1 MTRKKPILQPTPKQH
16 SIRARFSSASDRSF
30 ASINLYA
37 YTNSYSYC
45 LVLTSCFTYSQY
57 TFPGNKSIFPFDQSL
72 LPRILYLL
80 ELSNPTH

>member
-37 YTNSYSYC
+37 YNGAHVAVKKTLSYLY
-45 LVLTSCFTYSQY
+45 F
-57 TFPGNKSIFPFDQSL
+57 
-72 LPRILYLL
+72 IL
-80 ELSNPTH
+80 